1 MRAVQEV
8 VDLLKQDGHQVAVDR
23 VGDGVGGVDG
33 GHQMVFGR
41 CWSCGW
47 LSLPSRWWLLWSSP
61 PSSTS
66 TSPGGIVAAT
76 RSGGDL
82 QCVRPVA
89 ARRQGLP
96 LPQDHEE
103 RGKIDDKKS
112 HDKTLNLVSSGDRR
126 SHRGERYEFQ
136 IATKAE
142 ESYGFA
148 LQTCVKVTNIKYKKK
163 VSVQQCPSLSKSRLL
178 WLFCPGNFPSF
189 GALEQKWATRVGS
202 KMRTRIAWFIRL
214 LKLPIIMFSWYE
226 MEIRN

>member
-1 MRAVQEV
+1 MVMVLTAVIRWFK
-8 VDLLKQDGHQVAVDR
+8 VDSDH
-23 VGDGVGGVDG
+23 VDG
-33 GHQMVFGR
+33 CHHLHADACPHHQHPHQ
-41 CWSCGW
+41 
-47 LSLPSRWWLLWSSP
+47 LPP
-61 PSSTS
+61 
-66 TSPGGIVAAT
+66 SPGGIVAAT

-96 LPQDHEE
+96 LPQDHEK

-163 VSVQQCPSLSKSRLL
+163 VSGQQCPSLSKSRLL
-178 WLFCPGNFPSF
+178 WLF
-189 GALEQKWATRVGS
+189 
-202 KMRTRIAWFIRL
+202 
-214 LKLPIIMFSWYE
+214 
-226 MEIRN
+226 